1 MGGHRQ
7 VVSDGQ
13 TDPGRTARRV
23 SWPLPALKRS
33 QGMAGTVF
41 DAEEGS
47 FRAAEAC
54 KAGYLWARDGRAQ
67 LQREKAAC

>member
-1 MGGHRQ
+1 
-7 VVSDGQ
+7 
-13 TDPGRTARRV
+13 
-23 SWPLPALKRS
+23 
-33 QGMAGTVF
+33 MAGTVF